1 MTEIRN
7 SGDSATAT
15 TVPEDEFHA
24 AMRAASVA
32 ALWERPGRTNAPVEV
47 AHVWPWRTLEPL
59 IEAAVGATTMDDAE
73 RRVLVLNNPAL
84 EARGRLG
91 ASKTLS
97 VNLQVLMPG
106 ERARPH
112 RHTMSALR
120 FVLDGGGAVTVVDG
134 KACPMERGD
143 MILTPGWTWHE
154 HVHDGGERIVW
165 VDVLD
170 VPFHD
175 FLDNGVFEPGPAH
188 DVPDLPPDMAFS
200 APGLTPESASDDIAY
215 SPMFR
220 YPWQATM
227 DALAA
232 MPTAAD
238 GSRTLRYTNPAT
250 GGAAMTT
257 IDCYALGLDKGRAT
271 RPYRTNSSAVCVV
284 VDGEGTTEV
293 DETTLTWRENDVFAL
308 PHDSWISHSAASGDA
323 RLFQVCD
330 REMLDRMGILR
341 HELRS

>member
-1 MTEIRN
+1 MTEVRN
-7 SGDSATAT
+7 SGDSAISTA
-15 TVPEDEFHA
+15 VSEDELHA
-24 AMRAASVA
+24 AMREASVS
-32 ALWERPGRTNAPVEV
+32 ALWERPGRPYTPVEI
-47 AHVWPWRTLEPL
+47 AQVWRWATMEPL
-59 IEAAVGATTMDDAE
+59 IQAAVGETTMDDAE

-84 EARGRLG
+84 AARGRFG

-143 MILTPGWTWHE
+143 MILTPGWRWHE
-154 HVHDGGERIVW
+154 HVHEGDERIVW

-170 VPFHD
+170 VPLHD
-175 FLDNGVFEPGPAH
+175 LLDNGVFEPGPAH
-188 DVPDLPPDMAFS
+188 DVPDLPPDRAFS
-200 APGLTPESASDDIAY
+200 APGLTPELASDDIAY

-220 YPWQATM
+220 YPWQATK

-232 MPTAAD
+232 MPRGGD
-238 GSRTLRYTNPAT
+238 GSRMLRYTNPAT

-257 IDCYALGLDKGRAT
+257 IDCYVLGLEKGRAT
-271 RPYRTNSSAVCVV
+271 SPYRTNSSAVCVV

-293 DETTLTWRENDVFAL
+293 DDTTLTWRENDIFAL
-308 PHDSWISHSAASGDA
+308 PHGSWISHCAASENA
-323 RLFQVCD
+323 RLFQVSD

-341 HELRS
+341 DERRS